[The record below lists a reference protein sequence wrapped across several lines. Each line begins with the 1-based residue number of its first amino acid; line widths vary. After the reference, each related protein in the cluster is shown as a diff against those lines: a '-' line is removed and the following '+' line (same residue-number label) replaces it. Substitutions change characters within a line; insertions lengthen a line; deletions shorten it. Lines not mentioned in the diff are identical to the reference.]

1 MRELSKIMT
10 AERLDQ
16 IEDEM
21 ETIKQILGAAAR
33 MAERNSKSI
42 DRVTDRIDRLTSTI
56 DRLAV
61 SQLNSEE
68 RVDQLTSNID
78 RLAVSQLNL
87 EQRVEQLAV
96 SQLNSEGRVNQL
108 AVSQVN
114 LEETMN
120 RFIQNAEADRTVIR
134 EIQTEVRGLQIENRR
149 MMDHLFGQ
157 QGGT

>member
-1 MRELSKIMT
+1 MRELNNIMT

-33 MAERNSKSI
+33 MTERNSTSI
-42 DRVTDRIDRLTSTI
+42 DRLTDRIDRLTSTVDRLAVSQLNTEERVDRLTSTI

-61 SQLNSEE
+61 SQLNTEE
-68 RVDQLTSNID
+68 RVDQLT
-78 RLAVSQLNL
+78 VS
-87 EQRVEQLAV
+87 R
-96 SQLNSEGRVNQL
+96 
-108 AVSQVN
+108 VN

-120 RFIQNAEADRTVIR
+120 RFIQNAEADRTVMR
-134 EIQTEVRGLQIENRR
+134 EMQTEVRGLQIENRR
-149 MMDHLFGQ
+149 IMDHLFGQ